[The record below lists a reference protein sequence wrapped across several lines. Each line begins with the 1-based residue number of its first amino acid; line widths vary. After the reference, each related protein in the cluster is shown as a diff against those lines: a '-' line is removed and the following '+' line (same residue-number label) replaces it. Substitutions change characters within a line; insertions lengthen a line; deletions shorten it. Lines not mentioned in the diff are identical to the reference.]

1 MSTFSEIP
9 WIAEHIE
16 LYKNDPEQAH
26 MWDSSHL
33 GGPGLLPTL
42 LLTTIGRK
50 TGEPRPLPL
59 IYKEIDG
66 AYVIIASK
74 GGMPNHPIWF
84 LNLEA
89 NPRCELMVGAKAVSA
104 VARVAEEVAAVL
116 YQRDVL
122 LIADDA
128 DAMSAARAPAVIAGV
143 VPGMTSL
150 WRVNESS
157 PFSFHTRTTPG
168 DTMVTT
174 TTVCPQS
181 APY

>member
-16 LYKNDPEQAH
+16 LYKTDPEKAH

-33 GGPGLLPTL
+33 GGPGILPTL

-50 TGEPRPLPL
+50 SGEPRPLPL

-89 NPRCELMVGAKAVSA
+89 NPDCDLMVGAKPVKAR
-104 VARVAEEVAAVL
+104 ARVAEGEERTRLWDELEAIYPPYKDYQVNAGDRVIPVVVL
-116 YQRDVL
+116 DPV
-122 LIADDA
+122 
-128 DAMSAARAPAVIAGV
+128 G
-143 VPGMTSL
+143 
-150 WRVNESS
+150 
-157 PFSFHTRTTPG
+157 
-168 DTMVTT
+168 
-174 TTVCPQS
+174 
-181 APY
+181 